1 MLFRPQIR
9 AAARV
14 PTACADDFRCSPVSA
29 PWSLRCINAQPPT
42 ALSIF
47 SRLTLLSLAVL
58 ASSACAFANTASV
71 GVKAGPTATFFPEQR
86 AQFID
91 ARKALADGDVTRFSQ
106 LAKGLTEYPLYRY
119 LKYEQLK
126 QTFSSEVDKSSIAQ
140 LNDFE
145 RTFGD
150 DALTRKLTR
159 QLQQQLVEQENWALF
174 LALSKSRVA
183 AKMDCAQ
190 TRARF
195 ETGRLKAFDDIS
207 RELWVKGVSDT
218 AVCEPALSRLAEI
231 SSPGIPALWE
241 RIYTAID
248 KNRPED
254 ATAMLGQL
262 ASGDRKRV
270 KRWIDALDKP
280 ETLLLSKH
288 LDKDTVLNRRIILD
302 LVWRWSRDDTT
313 AAIGY
318 WIENRDQYAFFR
330 DERYELSREL
340 ALRAA
345 YRRMPEAPGWLQSF
359 TARDDDLELMEW
371 RIRATLLAQDW
382 PNVLKRIAEL
392 PIEEQEEDH
401 WAYWVARAH
410 EILGNPERAKA
421 IYQELATLQSY
432 HGFLAADRLGLP
444 YSLYDE
450 PIDVPAETV
459 ARLKQSPAMIR
470 AREYHATELSWEGRR
485 EWAESLASFTSEE
498 IAASAVLAADWALH
512 DRAVLSAGR
521 AKARRALRYRFPVLY
536 ESQVLKAAADMQ
548 IEPALIYGVMR
559 RESGFI
565 PDIRSGAGAV
575 GLMQLMPRTA
585 AYVADLKGEKNWSG
599 DLTDE
604 NVNIDFG
611 AYYIR
616 HVLDRFDDHLV
627 LALAS
632 YNAGPHRVKKW
643 LPSGSMPADVW
654 IDTIPFTETRRYAR
668 AVLAYSLIFEWRLT
682 GSTTRMSERMIDVS
696 PAELA
701 DADQKS

>member
-1 MLFRPQIR
+1 MLFRPQRR
-9 AAARV
+9 AAVSLLATRSTNPSSSGLNRLLPIADPGV
-14 PTACADDFRCSPVSA
+14 MSRFIILCGFLLGSSVCAVA
-29 PWSLRCINAQPPT
+29 NANTPE
-42 ALSIF
+42 
-47 SRLTLLSLAVL
+47 LAVKGGS
-58 ASSACAFANTASV
+58 ASIPV
-71 GVKAGPTATFFPEQR
+71 ATFFPQQR
-86 AQFID
+86 SQFME
-91 ARKALADGDVTRFSQ
+91 ARKALAEGDEARFDQ
-106 LAKGLTEYPLYRY
+106 LANGLTDYPLYRY
-119 LKYEQLK
+119 LEYERLK
-126 QTFSSEVDKSSIAQ
+126 SAFSDAADTSSIAE
-140 LNDFE
+140 LNQFE
-145 RTFGD
+145 QSFGD
-150 DALTRKLTR
+150 VALTRKLTR
-159 QLQQQLVEQENWALF
+159 QLQKQLIDQEDWSLF

-195 ETGRLKAFDDIS
+195 ETGVLKSFDETT
-207 RELWVKGVSDT
+207 RELWIKGDPDASL
-218 AVCEPALSRLAEI
+218 CEPVLSKLASV

-248 KNRPED
+248 KNRPD
-254 ATAMLGQL
+254 VARSMLGQL

-270 KRWIDALDKP
+270 KRWLDALEQP
-280 ETLLLSKH
+280 EKLLLSEH
-288 LDKDTVLNRRIILD
+288 LRKDTVLNRRIIQD
-302 LVWRWSRDDTT
+302 LVWRWSRADTA

-318 WIENRDQYAFFR
+318 WIEHRDQYAFYN
-330 DERYELSREL
+330 DERYELDREMS
-340 ALRAA
+340 LRAA

-359 TARDDDLELMEW
+359 TAREDDLELQEW

-382 PNVLKRIAEL
+382 PTVLKRIAEL

-410 EILGNPERAKA
+410 ESLGDVERAKS
-421 IYQELATLQSY
+421 IYQELAELQSY
-432 HGFLAADRLGLP
+432 HGFLAADRLKVP
-444 YSLYDE
+444 YTLYDE
-450 PIDVPAETV
+450 PIEVPATTV

-485 EWAESLASFTSEE
+485 EWAESLASYSPEE
-498 IAASAVLAADWALH
+498 VAASAVLAADWSLY

-536 ESQVLKAAADMQ
+536 ESQVLKAAEEMR

-585 AYVADLKGEKNWSG
+585 AYVADLKGEKNWNG

-643 LPSGSMPADVW
+643 LPAATMPADVW

-682 GSTTRMSERMIDVS
+682 GGATRLSQRLSDIS
-696 PAELA
+696 PVDQLA
-701 DADQKS
+701 TSSQ

>member
-1 MLFRPQIR
+1 MQFRPHLH
-9 AAARV
+9 AAARHSAASTGNRMPFPV
-14 PTACADDFRCSPVSA
+14 LSLQGCSAQPVSPLVRVVLLVAVLTGSTACA
-29 PWSLRCINAQPPT
+29 L
-42 ALSIF
+42 
-47 SRLTLLSLAVL
+47 
-58 ASSACAFANTASV
+58 ANTNTAASN
-71 GVKAGPTATFFPEQR
+71 ADNPAAAFFRQER
-86 AQFID
+86 LDFIE
-91 ARKALADGDVTRFSQ
+91 ARKALAAGDNTRFQQ
-106 LAKGLTEYPLYRY
+106 LAKGLTDYPLYRY
-119 LKYEQLK
+119 LEYERLNQA
-126 QTFSSEVDKSSIAQ
+126 FSGEVDKSSVTA
-140 LNDFE
+140 LNKFE
-145 RTFGD
+145 QTYED
-150 DALTRKLTR
+150 DGLTRKLTR
-159 QLQQQLVEQENWALF
+159 RLQKKLIEQEDWSLF

-183 AKMDCAQ
+183 GKMTCAQ

-195 ETGRLKAFDDIS
+195 ETGLLKEFDDTS
-207 RELWVKGVSDT
+207 RDLWIKGDPKASL
-218 AVCEPALSRLAEI
+218 CEPVLSHLAEV

-248 KNRPED
+248 KNRLDVAES
-254 ATAMLGQL
+254 MLGQL

-270 KRWIDALDKP
+270 KRWIDALEQP
-280 ETLLLSKH
+280 EALLLSKH
-288 LDKDTVLNRRIILD
+288 LDKDTVLNRRIVRD
-302 LVWRWSRDDTT
+302 LVWRWSRADTS

-318 WIENRDQYAFFR
+318 WIEHRDQYSFFK
-330 DERYELSREL
+330 DERYELDREL

-359 TARDDDLELMEW
+359 TAREDDLELMEW
-371 RIRATLLAQDW
+371 RIRATLLSQDW
-382 PNVLKRIAEL
+382 PTVLKRIAEL

-401 WAYWVARAH
+401 WAYWVARSH
-410 EILGNPERAKA
+410 EMLGNRDRAKE
-421 IYQELATLQSY
+421 IYQKLAGLQSY
-432 HGFLAADRLGLP
+432 HGFLAADRLNLP
-444 YSLYDE
+444 YTLFDE

-459 ARLKQSPAMIR
+459 AQLKQLPAMIR
-470 AREYHATELSWEGRR
+470 AREYHATGVSWEGRR
-485 EWAESLASFTSEE
+485 EWSESLASFSPEE
-498 IAASAVLAADWALH
+498 IAASAVLAADWSMH

-536 ESQVLKAAADMQ
+536 ESQVLKAAEEMR

-585 AYVADLKGEKNWSG
+585 AYVAELKGDKNWEG

-604 NVNIDFG
+604 NTNIDFG
-611 AYYIR
+611 AFYIR

-643 LPSGSMPADVW
+643 LPEGNMPADVW

-682 GSTTRMSERMIDVS
+682 GNATRLLERLVDVD
-696 PAELA
+696 PAEFL
-701 DADQKS
+701 DPEKKSG